1 VNRNTKVALAAGAA
15 VVCLAGLFGGL
26 YAVNTLLDHEK
37 TEQFVVSE
45 PVQKVI
51 VASDAGDVDVV
62 ATDTDRITISQT
74 MRWLTHEPSPE
85 RTVADG
91 VLRLNDSCGG
101 SWAVFRCETNY
112 RIEVP
117 RDLAVEVDVDA
128 GNVSVSGVAGAVSL
142 RSDAG
147 DLEGTGLVSAHV
159 KATTDAGHVELAFAT
174 APTAIEAASDAGD
187 VTIELPSAEYAIDA
201 GTDAGDTSVDGIV
214 SYDLAAHSVSA
225 HSDAGDVTIR
235 GR

>member
-1 VNRNTKVALAAGAA
+1 VNRTTKVALAAGAA

-26 YAVNTLLDHEK
+26 FAVNTLLDHEK
-37 TEQFVVSE
+37 TERFVVAE

-85 RTVADG
+85 RTIAEG
-91 VLRLNDSCGG
+91 VLRLDDACGG
-101 SWAVFRCETNY
+101 WAVFRCETDY

-128 GNVSVSGVAGAVSL
+128 GNVSVSGVAGSVSL

-147 DLEGTGLVSAHV
+147 DLEATGLASAQV
-159 KATTDAGHVELAFAT
+159 KATTDAGHVELAFAA

-187 VTIELPSAEYAIDA
+187 VTI
-201 GTDAGDTSVDGIV
+201 
-214 SYDLAAHSVSA
+214 
-225 HSDAGDVTIR
+225 R